1 MSKFLTDFILALVAI
16 DPITLIPIFAAVTSK
31 FNHKSI
37 KKIALIA
44 TITSLSVLF
53 TFYLIGN
60 QLLLA
65 LSISISSF
73 KIVGGIF
80 LMAVSFEMVFEKR
93 TKRRRSTANLA
104 VDEMQ
109 LSGIAVFP
117 MAIPMIAGPAAI
129 TLVLVKSSEENLSL
143 INSLLNFFP
152 IALVVII
159 AGFSM
164 LTSGI
169 LSKYLNLTISLVLQ
183 RVFGL
188 LLGALAIQFVI
199 DGIKETFNIL

>member
-1 MSKFLTDFILALVAI
+1 
-16 DPITLIPIFAAVTSK
+16 
-31 FNHKSI
+31 
-37 KKIALIA
+37 
-44 TITSLSVLF
+44 
-53 TFYLIGN
+53 
-60 QLLLA
+60 
-65 LSISISSF
+65 
-73 KIVGGIF
+73 
-80 LMAVSFEMVFEKR
+80 
-93 TKRRRSTANLA
+93 
-104 VDEMQ
+104 
-109 LSGIAVFP
+109 

-164 LTSGI
+164 LSSGI